1 MKLKNNRGVTG
12 IDVAIS
18 IFILIIFVS
27 IIVGLFSNLSYTSKQ
42 IERKTTAT
50 NLAIEIIEALK
61 VTNFSDLV
69 STEEDQMTIS
79 ELNSFTSKNI
89 IVPNGYKTKILID
102 NYNNED
108 VIKILKVEVTY
119 ESNKQEET
127 VEIET
132 LVKNL

>member
-102 NYNNED
+102 YYNNED